1 MKKPIKT
8 IIESAIMAGSL
19 GLVLITLSGTTRN
32 QATVISLVSVVLF
45 IVSSLGDR
53 D

>member
-1 MKKPIKT
+1 MRKSLKT

-19 GLVLITLSGTTRN
+19 ALVLITLSGTTRT
-32 QATVISLVSVVLF
+32 QATVISVVSVALF
-45 IVSSLGDR
+45 VISSLADR